1 MVSPQSPGGRALVR
15 VFEEWVNGRGL
26 RPEQTRQERVSGPPS
41 SPSPT
46 RRGGRAGV
54 PCQRSGPSGQHPCE
68 EARDP
73 QPRSS
78 SEEGLP
84 ERHPGTG
91 GGHLVEFAGEWF
103 SERPGRKQG
112 TTGRAPPHPRS
123 ASRGGRT
130 ACLPHGVRGRHS
142 GLGDADLASLVLG
155 TRMWVGASAPSE
167 PAGTRPRAGAAR
179 VVSVRKCPACPAAA
193 APHPSP
199 SLPDSRSRNASLTAS
214 GRLRAES
221 PLGCPRRPCPPACR
235 CVGTAG
241 ARPGATG
248 LVAPRAS
255 RHQSGSRR
263 VWWGEGRGLEG

>member
-1 MVSPQSPGGRALVR
+1 MAEVCVPSRRGRRGCRALPLPRLPPVGGAGQGCRASGVGPRASIRVKKPGTPSPGVLPKRGCQSVIQEQAADTSWSLQ
-15 VFEEWVNGRGL
+15 VNGFLSAPGGSRG
-26 RPEQTRQERVSGPPS
+26 P
-41 SPSPT
+41 
-46 RRGGRAGV
+46 
-54 PCQRSGPSGQHPCE
+54 
-68 EARDP
+68 RDA
-73 QPRSS
+73 
-78 SEEGLP
+78 L
-84 ERHPGTG
+84 
-91 GGHLVEFAGEWF
+91 
-103 SERPGRKQG
+103 
-112 TTGRAPPHPRS
+112 PPHPRS